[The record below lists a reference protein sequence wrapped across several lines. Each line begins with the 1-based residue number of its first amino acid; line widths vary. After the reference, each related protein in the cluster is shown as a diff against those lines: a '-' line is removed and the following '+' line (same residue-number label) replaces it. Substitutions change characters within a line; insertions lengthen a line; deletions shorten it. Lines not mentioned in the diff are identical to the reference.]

1 MKLLLS
7 ILISIMAS
15 SATPCTLQI
24 DLTGPIGAGT
34 TDYLARAEKNALEN
48 KCESILMLVNTPGGS
63 LQSTRILVE
72 QIVNSKLPYLCLVY
86 PAGAHAGSAGAIILQ
101 ACHVTGA
108 VEATNIGAAT
118 PIMGTGEDVKGDLR
132 NKMVNDTVS
141 WLEGLT
147 ELRGRNKKFSREIVT
162 KAEAVSARQAKEM
175 GAIDLLAATPGDFL
189 KQANGRK
196 VKMPESV
203 VIEVK
208 TGELREFKKDMR
220 TNFLDFLANP
230 QIAYLLF
237 MGSLALLYFEIT
249 HPGTLV
255 PGVLGGLGLILS
267 LISFHILDVH
277 WGGLALMLVGL
288 GLLIAEAFVPSFG
301 ILGLGGIAAFIFG
314 GILLFDPEVTGMALS
329 LKLVIPTA
337 IGVGGLMLLIAYFAA
352 KTFRVHRTAGADL
365 LLQSEATV
373 SFVEGDGHRGQV
385 EVKGELWSFESPEA
399 LKVGDRVVVKNV
411 EGLKVKVQKME
422 A

>member
-1 MKLLLS
+1 MKLFIS
-7 ILISIMAS
+7 ILITIAAWPAS
-15 SATPCTLQI
+15 PCTLQVEI
-24 DLTGPIGAGT
+24 TGPIGAGT
-34 TDYLARAEKNALEN
+34 TDYLSRAEKDALEN
-48 KCESILMLVNTPGGS
+48 KCESILVLVNTPGGS

-86 PAGAHAGSAGAIILQ
+86 PSGAHAGSAGAIILQ

-118 PIMGTGEDVKGDLR
+118 PILGTGEDVKGDLR

-175 GAIDLLAATPGDFL
+175 GAIDILATTADDFL
-189 KQANGRK
+189 KQARGRK

-203 VIEVK
+203 ELEVR
-208 TGELREFKKDMR
+208 TSELREFRKDMR
-220 TNFLDFLANP
+220 TNFLDFIANP

-237 MGSLALLYFEIT
+237 MGSLVLLYFEIT
-249 HPGTLV
+249 HPGTMV
-255 PGVLGGLGLILS
+255 PGVLGALGLILS
-267 LISFHILDVH
+267 LVSFHILEVR

-314 GILLFDPEVTGMALS
+314 GILLFDPEVTGLALS

-337 IGVGGLMLLIAYFAA
+337 VGIGGLMLLIAYFAA
-352 KTFRVHRTAGADL
+352 KTFRVHKTAGADL
-365 LLQSEATV
+365 LLQSVATV
-373 SFVEGDGHRGQV
+373 SFTEGDGRHGQV
-385 EVKGELWSFESPEA
+385 EVMGELWSYESPEA
-399 LKVGDRVVVKNV
+399 LKVGDRVLVKNV